1 MKKFLYL
8 LICVLL
14 CFISGCASRKVVDM
28 DKDEQREIVDS
39 GKYYCIYQEYITR
52 VSYEIY
58 DSQGKVVLS
67 ETTDRP
73 LKINMVND
81 DTLDISIGFGT
92 GIVSHQYYSVD
103 KNVFSQEFL
112 YVLSNS
118 DELVAYIDIPEEKPF
133 ENRKVVV
140 QNIFDKNIFYK
151 DFQLEFSHVDTPVID
166 ATFSKDGT
174 ALQLTYLSGEE
185 RTQTSTVLDL
195 ISTEYNSEAWLNTTI
210 TFFE

>member
-1 MKKFLYL
+1 
-8 LICVLL
+8 
-14 CFISGCASRKVVDM
+14 M